1 MADHDPKPADVFNR
15 DKSQWPMTY
24 ALSRPSENAPPRRWW
39 RHYYYE
45 GPHGRKVDVVY
56 SKTKSHSEILARQFL
71 NEPVLGFDMEWP
83 WDADKRP
90 KLREKV
96 ALIQLASEEKVALF
110 HIALHEGDIVDDLIA
125 PTLKEIIESSTIMKV
140 GVAVINADFKR
151 LRVHFNLHPK
161 GAFELSHLHN
171 LVTYGAVT
179 PHLVT
184 TKLRSL
190 STQVEQHLGLPLW
203 KGNVRT
209 SDWSRPLN
217 WNQTQYAA
225 TDAYACFMLFHCM
238 NAKRL
243 VMDPVPPFPRLA
255 ETYLCSTAPKSTT
268 LQLESLTEDGRV
280 LLITAKEFF
289 SPLKDEQQDRVTAE
303 DTVSIKNDD
312 PDSNPKIIDNVQGKL
327 GEGVKVEKGGK
338 ETTSKNTTPGNEKKA
353 RKARKDAK
361 PVGNNSVRTS
371 MDSSCWSLY
380 SKLVSHRRE
389 IAVSKGI
396 SAFIIAHN
404 TVLQALTLHRPSNEG
419 ELLLVPGIGK
429 GKAAQYGPAWLEIIA
444 NFEREEERGDDH
456 GKPQEPSEQA
466 KDGTPMEPED
476 RDSKRRRTAGLGQ
489 PPGTLS
495 TGLTFQFGETSLAE
509 EPSVLPQPREQDDSS
524 DDDNSVF
531 GPPMELPSP
540 WALKR
545 KRHVAVPSAPE
556 RQLNLPQSTTQVA
569 VSLPELVPPIKLE
582 PATVL
587 ASTYSPIPASTVGRE
602 HLQTPPGRSGWE
614 KTILRNKLEAYVKT
628 VIWTMQ
634 PKPSDPLI
642 SEDML
647 HYLVNAVP
655 RTLEEFRRAP
665 GMQRLM
671 KACESVKMDI
681 WRTFEKWTR
690 DDRPSAGLK

>member
-1 MADHDPKPADVFNR
+1 MTDHDLKPVDVFNR

-24 ALSRPSENAPPRRWW
+24 ALNRPSEDAPPRRWW

-45 GPHGRKVDVVY
+45 GPHSRKVDVVY
-56 SKTKSHSEILARQFL
+56 SKTKSHSESLARQFL

-96 ALIQLASEEKVALF
+96 ALIQLASEKKVALF
-110 HIALHEGDIVDDLIA
+110 HIALHEGETVDDLIA

-151 LRVHFNLHPK
+151 LRAHLALDPK

-171 LVTYGAVT
+171 LVTYGAIT

-209 SDWSRPLN
+209 SDWSKPLN

-255 ETYLCSTAPKSTT
+255 ETYLCPTATKSTT
-268 LQLESLTEDGRV
+268 LQLESLTEDGKV
-280 LLITAKEFF
+280 LFITAKDFF
-289 SPLKDEQQDRVTAE
+289 RPPKDEEQDVET
-303 DTVSIKNDD
+303 TQG
-312 PDSNPKIIDNVQGKL
+312 IIDNRNDDTNSETKIRDDV
-327 GEGVKVEKGGK
+327 EGATDGIKDEK
-338 ETTSKNTTPGNEKKA
+338 SKHNTTGTEKKV
-353 RKARKDAK
+353 RKPRKDK
-361 PVGNNSVRTS
+361 KSVGNNNVRTS

-380 SKLVSHRRE
+380 SKLVSHRKE
-389 IAVSKGI
+389 IAVSKDI

-429 GKAAQYGPAWLEIIA
+429 GKAALYGPAWLEIIA
-444 NFEREEERGDDH
+444 DFEKEQKRNGDHDRQ
-456 GKPQEPSEQA
+456 QEASEQA
-466 KDGTPMEPED
+466 GNDTHTEPED
-476 RDSKRRRTAGLGQ
+476 RDPKRRRTGGLGQ

-495 TGLTFQFGETSLAE
+495 TGLTFQFGETSLAKE
-509 EPSVLPQPREQDDSS
+509 SSVLPQPQEQDDAS
-524 DDDNSVF
+524 DDDNSIF

-540 WALKR
+540 SALKR
-545 KRHVAVPSAPE
+545 KRDVTIPSTPE
-556 RQLNLPQSTTQVA
+556 SQPNPPQNATQTA
-569 VSLPELVPPIKLE
+569 ASLPEPLSPIVP
-582 PATVL
+582 
-587 ASTYSPIPASTVGRE
+587 ASTSASTLPIPASTVGRQ
-602 HLQTPPGRSGWE
+602 HLETPPVLGLE

-634 PKPSDPLI
+634 LKPSEPLI

-647 HYLVNAVP
+647 YYLVNAVP
-655 RTLEEFRRAP
+655 RTLEEFSRVP
-665 GMQRLM
+665 GIQRLM

-681 WRTFEKWTR
+681 F
-690 DDRPSAGLK
+690 